1 MKESKNIRSE
11 YIKNLVEDKE
21 ELSKTLSET
30 AKSAISDILESEVK
44 KGFRQILTEANDDDF
59 EVEDVDV
66 KENPADDATEVDA
79 EEGASADAD
88 TAADADNEAGADD
101 AEVETG
107 EDAEDSVDGETDDE
121 IWGELEQYKDDEGE
135 YDLTKLDKES
145 AVKVLKVMNPESDGI
160 RVMKNPN
167 GSIKLSDDNTETEYI
182 IDVDGSIDSEEPEED
197 GELEFDI
204 DLTESADANLGY
216 TDDYQKKTAMTT
228 PDNHEPANPKYT
240 YSMDGGAP
248 TGTEKPWVGKKRGD
262 APFSKVAKTD
272 YPSRKVNEGEM
283 EECGPE
289 GCGKGEEPVVEV
301 MTSTENSAA
310 ARGTSMTHAN
320 TNNKQKFA
328 RNGHVQSKETRGTGE
343 GYQPANEQVDESI
356 VKVKKMANQI
366 FRENKELKK
375 LAGEFKNKLEES
387 VVINSS
393 LANVIKLL
401 TENSTTRDEKVSI
414 IQRFDKVKTVD
425 ESKNLYESI
434 SRELKSTKN
443 FTVPTNEIPVQMNES
458 KATKEQILNENAL
471 YQCDDLQGMIGL
483 IERMNKI

>member
-1 MKESKNIRSE
+1 MNTSKNIRSE

-59 EVEDVDV
+59 EVEDVEV
-66 KENPADDATEVDA
+66 EEKPADDATEVDA
-79 EEGASADAD
+79 EEGA
-88 TAADADNEAGADD
+88 AADAEIEADAND
-101 AEVETG
+101 AEAETG
-107 EDAEDSVDGETDDE
+107 EDAEDGVDGETDDE

-197 GELEFDI
+197 AELEFDI

-240 YSMDGGAP
+240 YSMDGGVP

-262 APFSKVAKTD
+262 VPFGK
-272 YPSRKVNEGEM
+272 KVNEGEM

-343 GYQPANEQVDESI
+343 GYQPANEKVEESI

-366 FRENKELKK
+366 FKENKELKS
-375 LAGEFKNKLEES
+375 LASEFKNKLEES

-425 ESKNLYESI
+425 ESKNLYEAI